1 MFCIIHKQKSLCYF
15 CKDLFFILGVLCVN
29 FLTGTA
35 PFINKLVFKKP
46 ILQFFNHYFI
56 ISFIKFVA
64 MILLQI
70 LKLIRKFLVS
80 ILFYCLLKKE
90 VMSNTVSNFISN
102 TVKGIHSSE
111 KRLKIFEYLKN
122 NIYTITVLFFCKK
135 HTHWRKMK
143 KSGKMISKILCFFH
157 MVVQILV
164 E

>member
-1 MFCIIHKQKSLCYF
+1 MWCFCVMHERKSLCCL
-15 CKDLFFILGVLCVN
+15 CKNLFFIFYFGGIMRRFLLSKKL
-29 FLTGTA
+29 LTGRA
-35 PFINKLVFKKP
+35 PLINELVFKKFY
-46 ILQFFNHYFI
+46 LQFFNHYFI

-135 HTHWRKMK
+135 DTH
-143 KSGKMISKILCFFH
+143 
-157 MVVQILV
+157 
-164 E
+164 

>member
-1 MFCIIHKQKSLCYF
+1 
-15 CKDLFFILGVLCVN
+15 
-29 FLTGTA
+29 
-35 PFINKLVFKKP
+35 
-46 ILQFFNHYFI
+46 
-56 ISFIKFVA
+56 

-135 HTHWRKMK
+135 DTH
-143 KSGKMISKILCFFH
+143 
-157 MVVQILV
+157 
-164 E
+164 